1 MHSHDGYTTVFTPSQ
16 ILRRPLPILAIVAV
30 AAATMAARPASWTSG
45 NEAVS
50 SSSTTTKAAPA
61 DRWLKGLT
69 GKHRQLFDS
78 PAPGGGIMLIHML
91 NYYDTWVRDYG
102 AKDSEINGVGTFYG
116 TTTFYGV
123 NDAMWAKYKLGEF
136 LETNDAAT
144 GKPAIA
150 NPWRTNPNIL
160 GMTLPQASVESL
172 QKRGATFII
181 CNNAL
186 GLFAGALAKA
196 RGLNSDA
203 VYADLKANI
212 LPGVELIP
220 GMVVAIDQ
228 ANAAGLSY
236 HRQ

>member
-1 MHSHDGYTTVFTPSQ
+1 MFTISQ
-16 ILRRPLPILAIVAV
+16 ILRRPLPVLAIVAV
-30 AAATMAARPASWTSG
+30 AAATMAARPASWMPDKD
-45 NEAVS
+45 AAA
-50 SSSTTTKAAPA
+50 SSTATTTSAAPA

-123 NDAMWAKYKLGEF
+123 NDAMWAKYKIGEF

-144 GKPAIA
+144 GKPATV
-150 NPWRTNPNIL
+150 NPWRANPNIL
-160 GMTLPQASVESL
+160 GMALPQASVESL
-172 QKRGATFII
+172 QKRGATFIL

-186 GLFAGALAKA
+186 GIFAGMLAKA
-196 RGLNSDA
+196 RGLNTDA

>member
-1 MHSHDGYTTVFTPSQ
+1 MSFISAK
-16 ILRRPLPILAIVAV
+16 LRRPLPMLAAV
-30 AAATMAARPASWTSG
+30 AALVASIAARPVAHLSASA
-45 NEAVS
+45 EAMAAEP
-50 SSSTTTKAAPA
+50 STTTSASVAPS

-78 PAPGGGIMLIHML
+78 PAPAGGIMLIHMM
-91 NYYDTWVRDYG
+91 NYYDTWVSAYG

-123 NDAMWAKYKLGEF
+123 NDAMWAKYKIGEF
-136 LETNDAAT
+136 LETNDPVT
-144 GKPAIA
+144 GKPATT
-150 NPWRTNPNIL
+150 NPWRSSPNLL
-160 GMTLPQASVESL
+160 GMTLPQASIEAL
-172 QKRGATFII
+172 QKRGATFIV

-186 GLFAGALAKA
+186 GIFSGMLAKA
-196 RGLNSDA
+196 RGLQPDA
-203 VYADLKANI
+203 VLADLKANI

-228 ANAAGLSY
+228 AHAAGLSY